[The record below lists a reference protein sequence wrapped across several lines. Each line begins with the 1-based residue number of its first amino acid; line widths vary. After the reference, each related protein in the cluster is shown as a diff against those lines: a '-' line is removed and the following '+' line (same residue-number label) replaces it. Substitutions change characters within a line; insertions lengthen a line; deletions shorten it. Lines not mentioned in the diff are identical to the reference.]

1 MLSYYRYWQAVKRL
15 EQSTETLK
23 LMAPDVP
30 DMVQAQ
36 HEMIGLEVDYY
47 RETSKKFTIFLL
59 TLTTFCVSLG
69 YLINKGIIDVQKFIG

>member
-15 EQSTETLK
+15 KQSNETLQ

-36 HEMIGLEVDYY
+36 HEMIQLEVDYY
-47 RETSKKFTIFLL
+47 RERSTKCTVFLL
-59 TLTTFCVSLG
+59 TTIVFAVTMVILF
-69 YLINKGIIDVQKFIG
+69 YKDIIHV

>member
-47 RETSKKFTIFLL
+47 REQATKCTVLLL
-59 TLTTFCVSLG
+59 TTIAFAVTMVILFTKEIFNV
-69 YLINKGIIDVQKFIG
+69 